1 MADSVD
7 DILDRADALAR
18 LTPSTNI
25 PWINSKSDNSGSL
38 WDSLRLGG
46 TLFPGLWSCSAHKKR
61 QLDIVKVRRLDGVR
75 ILDNGY
81 FGVGL
86 SCMGTFWQKSQ
97 WDRFQQILPDF
108 DPQRAGGGRSP
119 LDCYHPAA
127 ALLGVGTVYIV
138 EFGVSKPERGML
150 QIPLELLQW
159 FPKPKIFVQGF
170 AGADDN
176 AHHAAAPLA
185 APEFAVDPP
194 SNHTADAM
202 NDDPIAGFR

>member
-1 MADSVD
+1 MANDSP
-7 DILDRADALAR
+7 A
-18 LTPSTNI
+18 TNI
-25 PWINSKSDNSGSL
+25 PWINSLTDNSGSL
-38 WDSLRLGG
+38 WDSLILGG
-46 TLFPGLWSCSAHKKR
+46 IVFPGMWSCVAHKKR
-61 QLDIVKVRRLDGVR
+61 QLDVVKVRRLDGVR

-81 FGVGL
+81 FGVGM
-86 SCMGTFWQKSQ
+86 SCTGTLWLKSQ

-108 DPQRAGGGRSP
+108 DPQRPGGGRSP

-138 EFGVSKPERGML
+138 EFGVAKPEHGML

-170 AGADDN
+170 AGAADTPHN
-176 AHHAAAPLA
+176 AGAPLV

-194 SNHTADAM
+194 SKHTADAM
-202 NDDPIAGFR
+202 NDDPVAGFR